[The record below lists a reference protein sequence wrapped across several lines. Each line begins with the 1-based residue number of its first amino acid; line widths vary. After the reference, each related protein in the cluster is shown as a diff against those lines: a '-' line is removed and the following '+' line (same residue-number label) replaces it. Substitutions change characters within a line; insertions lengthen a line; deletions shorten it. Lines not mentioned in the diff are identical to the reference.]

1 MAISPADLDALS
13 NDVTGLM
20 LDRCVILTWQAGAQ
34 DDRGMPVVGYV
45 AGAEIPCS
53 FRDTSRR
60 EAQGEAQAATVQAT
74 VKLPLPT
81 AVTTRDR
88 IRLTWRYGR
97 LLDTPEVLD
106 ITNLRRGMVQWTCEV
121 ARATGATVEVV

>member
-1 MAISPADLDALS
+1 MAINPADLDALS
-13 NDVTGLM
+13 NDVTSLM
-20 LDRCVILTWQAGAQ
+20 LDRCVVLAWQAGAQ
-34 DDRGMPVVGYV
+34 DDRGMPIITYTPGT
-45 AGAEIPCS
+45 ETPCS

-74 VKLPLPT
+74 VKLPLAV

-97 LLDTPEVLD
+97 PLAAPEVFD
-106 ITNLRRGMVQWTCEV
+106 IMNLRQGMVQQHCEV
-121 ARATGATVEVV
+121 ARATGATVEIV